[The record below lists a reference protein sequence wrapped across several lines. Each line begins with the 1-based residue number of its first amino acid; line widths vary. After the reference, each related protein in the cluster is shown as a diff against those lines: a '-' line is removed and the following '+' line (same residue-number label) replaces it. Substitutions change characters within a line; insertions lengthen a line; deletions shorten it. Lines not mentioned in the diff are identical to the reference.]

1 MTNITIEKV
10 HFLSTLSSMQLR
22 TKLGEILERVYYR
35 GEQFQI
41 VRKDKP
47 MARIV
52 SDLLMQ
58 QFDELIATDPALAD
72 TLALMMN
79 EEVQVAI
86 REGQMEIKSQKL
98 IPFEQLSP

>member
-1 MTNITIEKV
+1 MNNITFEKE
-10 HFLSTLSSMQLR
+10 HFLATLSSMQLR
-22 TKLGEILERVYYR
+22 TQLGEILERVYYR
-35 GEQFQI
+35 GEQFQV

-58 QFDELIATDPALAD
+58 QLDELIATDPALAD

-79 EEVQVAI
+79 KEAQAEI
-86 REGQMEIKSQKL
+86 HEGQMEIKSQTL
-98 IPFEQLSP
+98 IPFEQALP